1 VIRASFPPPG
11 PRLSPSTCDPRP
23 SPRCSKRFRAC
34 TCVVRDR
41 APGGLCQRFPVTW
54 PASLV
59 TWPVPV
65 FPGAPRAGL
74 WLPACVPRPPRAAH
88 GRVCPVFPW
97 GSSGRVTGL
106 RVCGGKA
113 PFATVGETDLDLP
126 AVPLWCV
133 TLGYLRSWG
142 ASVSPSQQWH
152 CTRRGGLFSLFPK
165 ALCRDTEVS
174 SMVAGQL
181 RLRGQMVRL
190 PPQNHRASLC
200 VSAEY

>member
-1 VIRASFPPPG
+1 M
-11 PRLSPSTCDPRP
+11 
-23 SPRCSKRFRAC
+23 
-34 TCVVRDR
+34 
-41 APGGLCQRFPVTW
+41 
-54 PASLV
+54 PAL
-59 TWPVPV
+59 PCHM
-65 FPGAPRAGL
+65 AGVSCHVAG
-74 WLPACVPRPPRAAH
+74 ACVPRGSPRGTLASCLRPAAPAC
-88 GRVCPVFPW
+88 GACRVCPVFPW